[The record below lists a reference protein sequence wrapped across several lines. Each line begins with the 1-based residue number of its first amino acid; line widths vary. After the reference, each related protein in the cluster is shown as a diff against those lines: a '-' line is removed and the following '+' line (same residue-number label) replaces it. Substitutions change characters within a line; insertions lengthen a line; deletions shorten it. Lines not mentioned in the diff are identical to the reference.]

1 MAEMIEYIS
10 KLTVTERLQ
19 AMELLWNSL
28 AVADYE
34 SPAWHE
40 DVLKERERRVAAGE
54 AKFMSLE
61 ESKRLLAE
69 RFRVRRDS

>member
-1 MAEMIEYIS
+1 MAEMIEYIN

-28 AVADYE
+28 SAAEYE

-54 AKFMSLE
+54 CEFMSLE
-61 ESKRLLAE
+61 ESKRLLSE
-69 RFRVRRDS
+69 RFGAR